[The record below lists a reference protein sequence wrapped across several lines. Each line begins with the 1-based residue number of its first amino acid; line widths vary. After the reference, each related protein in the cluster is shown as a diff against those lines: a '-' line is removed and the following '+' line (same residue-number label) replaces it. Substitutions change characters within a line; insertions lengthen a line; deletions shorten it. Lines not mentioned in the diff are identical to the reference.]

1 MPIFYL
7 LKDES
12 LIEREVPSPDAT
24 VAPGVQWGRPD
35 VLFTPAYWM
44 TQYWMQEDAFNLYRH
59 RLGKTFEEEVVACL
73 LGGHGIPAEIGI
85 HAFHRLRDRGLINS
99 STSDTMEIAENLRE
113 PMQIRGRN
121 VRYRFWSQKAKYI
134 ASALKHLRQEQLPM
148 NSPVL
153 LRNTLMKLPGI
164 GPKTASWA
172 VRNWLG
178 SDEVAILDIHVIRAG
193 VLMKIFSPND
203 RPERSYLD
211 MEQRFLDLATALN
224 AKAGNLDALIW
235 QQMRSTP
242 LIVNACLEQ
251 DESHSATLMNVNS
264 RRRPAKPYQLP
275 LH

>member
-7 LKDES
+7 LKGES
-12 LIEREVPSPDAT
+12 LIEREVPFPDAT
-24 VAPGVQWGRPD
+24 VAPGVHWGRPD

-59 RLGKTFEEEVVACL
+59 RLGETFEEEVVACL

-134 ASALKHLRQEQLPM
+134 ASALKYLRQEQLPM
-148 NSPVL
+148 NAPVL
-153 LRNTLMKLPGI
+153 LRNALMKLPGI

-193 VLMKIFSPND
+193 VLMKIFSPKD
-203 RPERSYLD
+203 RPERNYLD
-211 MEQRFLDLATALN
+211 MERRFLDLATALN

-251 DESHSATLMNVNS
+251 GEPGNSTLVNVNS
-264 RRRPAKPYQLP
+264 QKRQAKPYQLP